1 MDPVKDT
8 IKKVR
13 RTISRHRMLN
23 PGDLCIV
30 AVSGG
35 ADSVCLLDILNEL
48 KAALGIKLVVA
59 HFDHGLREGED
70 EAETRFVRKLASSM
84 NLPFESEKATSL
96 KDWSSGSVE
105 EKARDA
111 RYRFLES
118 LREGLSAQKIAIG
131 HHLNDQAETVLMRL
145 LRGSGSSGLA
155 GIPPFRDKT
164 IIRPLIDTKKEEIES
179 YLKARDLAYMD
190 DSSNLQTD
198 YLRNRIRLELLP
210 SLLEYQPRLIEHLGR
225 LADILRDENAYME
238 GRAEDWVVREADLRT
253 TGEVSI
259 HRLSFLGLPQPIRNR
274 VTRQILRKLGKGLRR
289 IGSLHIESVAELGKS
304 ENSHG
309 SLNLPNGLVVTRS
322 YDHMVFR
329 IGEERQSREFH
340 YLLDGTGTYVIEE
353 IGKTIG
359 LVERKPNANLNLE
372 GDEKTA
378 YLDSEKLEFPLILR
392 NFRPGDRIVPL
403 GMTGHKKIKD
413 FFIDLKIPIES
424 RPLVP
429 ILLSGD
435 QPIWIG
441 GYRIDDRYKVT
452 SKTKRIL
459 EIFLHERMRKDRHPY
474 GQ

>member
-1 MDPVKDT
+1 M
-8 IKKVR
+8 
-13 RTISRHRMLN
+13 
-23 PGDLCIV
+23 
-30 AVSGG
+30 
-35 ADSVCLLDILNEL
+35 CLLDILREL
-48 KAALGIKLVVA
+48 KGILGIRLVVA

-70 EAETRFVRKLASSM
+70 EAETRFVRELASSM
-84 NLPFESEKATSL
+84 NLPFESEKATSH
-96 KDWSSGSVE
+96 KDWDSGSVE

-145 LRGSGSSGLA
+145 LRGSGPSGLA
-155 GIPPFRDKT
+155 GIPPFRDKI

-179 YLKARDLAYMD
+179 YLKARGLAYMD
-190 DSSNLQTD
+190 DGSNFQTD

-238 GRAEDWVVREADLRT
+238 GRAEDWVMREADLRT
-253 TGEVSI
+253 TSEVSI
-259 HRLSFLGLPQPIRNR
+259 PRPSFLGLPPPIRNR
-274 VTRQILRKLGKGLRR
+274 VTRQILGKLGKGLRR

-304 ENSHG
+304 KNSHG
-309 SLNLPNGLVVTRS
+309 SLNLPNGLLVTRS

-340 YLLDGTGTYVIEE
+340 YFLDGTGTYDIEE

-359 LVERKPNANLNLE
+359 LVEREPNADSNME
-372 GDEKTA
+372 GDERTA
-378 YLDSEKLEFPLILR
+378 YLDSEKLQFPLVLR
-392 NFRPGDRIVPL
+392 NFRSGDRFIPL

-413 FFIDLKIPIES
+413 FFIDLKIPVEARTSI
-424 RPLVP
+424 PLLVSDDKP
-429 ILLSGD
+429 V
-435 QPIWIG
+435 WIC

-452 SKTKRIL
+452 SKTRRVL
-459 EIFLHERMRKDRHPY
+459 EISLHEGMK
-474 GQ
+474 

>member
-1 MDPVKDT
+1 MDMIRDT
-8 IKKVR
+8 IKKVG
-13 RTISRHRMLN
+13 RTIARHRMLN

-70 EAETRFVRKLASSM
+70 DAETRFVQDLASSM
-84 NLPFESEKATSL
+84 NLPFESEKAFSL
-96 KDWSSGSVE
+96 MDGAPGSVE
-105 EKARDA
+105 EKAREE
-111 RYRFLES
+111 RYFFLES

-179 YLKARDLAYMD
+179 YLKARGLAYMD

-238 GRAEDWVVREADLRT
+238 GRAEDWVMREADLRT

-259 HRLSFLGLPQPIRNR
+259 PRLSFLGLPQPIRNR

-359 LVERKPNANLNLE
+359 LVEREPNGDLNME
-372 GDEKTA
+372 GDESKA
-378 YLDSEKLEFPLILR
+378 YLDSEKLQFPLILR
-392 NFRPGDRIVPL
+392 NFRPGDRFVPL

-413 FFIDLKIPIES
+413 FFIDLKVPVEVRTSIPL
-424 RPLVP
+424 LVSDDKP
-429 ILLSGD
+429 V
-435 QPIWIG
+435 WIC

-459 EIFLHERMRKDRHPY
+459 EVFLHERMRKDRHPY